1 MKKAKTAKGAIV
13 LPILSRLMSSIIM
26 CKIRNEKWAVYS
38 FDYLLVILIQILIT
52 AGIVLTNLRAK

>member
-13 LPILSRLMSSIIM
+13 LPILSMSSIIM